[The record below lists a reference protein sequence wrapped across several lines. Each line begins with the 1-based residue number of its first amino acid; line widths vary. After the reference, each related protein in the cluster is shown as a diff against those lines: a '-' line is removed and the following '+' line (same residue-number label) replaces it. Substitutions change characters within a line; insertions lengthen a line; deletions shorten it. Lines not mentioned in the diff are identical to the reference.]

1 MPLFFSIL
9 TYGIVYLMTSD
20 MISLAT
26 SVSRLI
32 ISDSEPDF
40 TIEYKNVFN
49 PGEVEAD
56 EDNTIKYSEVP
67 KAQYGDLYAYVK
79 CETIG
84 LDCPVYMGDDND
96 ILKLGAGQ
104 VPATYQ
110 PGFGRFIMLG
120 AHNNTFFNC
129 LKNIQLNDILT
140 METSYGIYT
149 YQVVSTEVLDVTG
162 MDAYDFLTD
171 HEQLILYTCYP
182 FDMLSHTD
190 YRFIVHADLISGPEI
205 VND

>member
-1 MPLFFSIL
+1 
-9 TYGIVYLMTSD
+9 
-20 MISLAT
+20 
-26 SVSRLI
+26 
-32 ISDSEPDF
+32 
-40 TIEYKNVFN
+40 
-49 PGEVEAD
+49 
-56 EDNTIKYSEVP
+56 
-67 KAQYGDLYAYVK
+67 
-79 CETIG
+79 
-84 LDCPVYMGDDND
+84 
-96 ILKLGAGQ
+96 
-104 VPATYQ
+104 
-110 PGFGRFIMLG
+110 
-120 AHNNTFFNC
+120 
-129 LKNIQLNDILT
+129 